1 MRDANKRVAETSQAT
16 AEIARE
22 IVGVDQAAGQMA
34 EGSEQ
39 VKASADRAVQGGRT
53 TADHRAAVQG
63 LRPARKLC
71 LRQ

>member
-22 IVGVDQAAGQMA
+22 IGGVDQAAGRMT

-39 VKASADRAVQGGRT
+39 VRT
-53 TADHRAAVQG
+53 SSTELSRVAEELQTTVHRFKV
-63 LRPARKLC
+63 
-71 LRQ
+71 